1 MVTLQFFFSS
11 PNVDIFQVRPSS
23 MSLKFIKNR
32 TLPSTEPWRTPHFTL
47 NQGDGAPFRTTFCF
61 PSKMVKFSIQL
72 WILQVTPYEGSS
84 LGNSCWGTFSNDFW
98 KLWYITYA
106 GFSSI
111 YYLKKINERSRL
123 SWLGTNVYSG
133 NHVLNYLSTCYL
145 QDISP
150 HCLELQ
156 FQLICKQMTLD

>member
-1 MVTLQFFFSS
+1 MIVVHHLLNAEKGDSSNIKYFTFVEKKKIAICWPNKICDPSVIARFLSCFVVTLQFFFSS

-111 YYLKKINERSRL
+111 YYLKKN
-123 SWLGTNVYSG
+123 
-133 NHVLNYLSTCYL
+133 
-145 QDISP
+145 
-150 HCLELQ
+150 
-156 FQLICKQMTLD
+156 